1 MTTITNTYRYRAAT
15 RDGSI
20 THGTVYAGSRD
31 DARTRLTA
39 RGLYAIGIHE
49 LSPRERRRRMPAA
62 DLALGFRILA
72 DLLDARLSIAQVL
85 QAFAG
90 VAPEAWRDAL
100 PGIEQ
105 SIREGEELSS
115 ALAASSLDIPP
126 LVIGMLR
133 AGETGAGIG
142 SAMRGAADWSEKAAE
157 TRAAIRSALAYPT
170 FVAVAGIGAIVAL
183 VTVVLPRFA
192 RILSDLGE
200 ALPPST
206 RILLS
211 IAHAARLSLLPL
223 VGLSVL
229 ASVAYRL
236 WLRDDVNARRV
247 DRLLLRV
254 PRLGELRIAAATAR
268 VAHSL
273 GMMLATRVALAV
285 ALPLAAR
292 AAGDREIESRVVDA
306 RELVIAGMTLSR
318 SIEIKNALSPTAIR
332 LIRAG
337 EESGHVADMLMHA
350 TRIEQR
356 RVERTIRTATR
367 LLEPALLLVF
377 ALIVGFV
384 AAGLLQ
390 AIYSVRPTP

>member
-1 MTTITNTYRYRAAT
+1 
-15 RDGSI
+15 
-20 THGTVYAGSRD
+20 
-31 DARTRLTA
+31 
-39 RGLYAIGIHE
+39 
-49 LSPRERRRRMPAA
+49 
-62 DLALGFRILA
+62 
-72 DLLDARLSIAQVL
+72 
-85 QAFAG
+85 
-90 VAPEAWRDAL
+90 
-100 PGIEQ
+100 
-105 SIREGEELSS
+105 
-115 ALAASSLDIPP
+115 
-126 LVIGMLR
+126 
-133 AGETGAGIG
+133 
-142 SAMRGAADWSEKAAE
+142 
-157 TRAAIRSALAYPT
+157 
-170 FVAVAGIGAIVAL
+170 
-183 VTVVLPRFA
+183 
-192 RILSDLGE
+192 
-200 ALPPST
+200 
-206 RILLS
+206 
-211 IAHAARLSLLPL
+211 
-223 VGLSVL
+223 
-229 ASVAYRL
+229 
-236 WLRDDVNARRV
+236 LRDDVNARRV

-273 GMMLATRVALAV
+273 GMMLSTRVALAV